1 MKKHGLSELLRCYRK
16 WGKDALAPYC
26 GSPILLISD
35 KERRGFLGPPSWAK
49 PVPSVHVLRLLVRAF
64 VKEQAATFADWNALL
79 DRVLG
84 RMYPGR
90 QGAAAIRRR
99 LFRYEDGE
107 IVAWGVTGGE
117 IWPMSSRDAAGFSDD
132 PGERKRAEQAKSAA
146 EQAESERRAA
156 ISRWGRCDLCL
167 EPKKTNKT
175 RDALKGWRAE
185 KNAQGGI
192 RRGQPYSMSYGNY
205 LCAEC
210 NAYVRQEVKIV
221 DRAQRALDRLIAE
234 TRTLTKA
241 TKEYRNGPQ

>member
-35 KERRGFLGPPSWAK
+35 KERRGFLDPPSWAK

-99 LFRYEDGE
+99 LFQCEDGE
-107 IVAWGVTGGE
+107 IVAWGITGDG
-117 IWPMSSRDAAGFSDD
+117 IWPMSSREAADFSDD
-132 PGERKRAEQAKSAA
+132 PGARRRAEQAKAA
-146 EQAESERRAA
+146 EDQAESERLAA
-156 ISRWGRCDLCL
+156 ISKWDRCDLCG

-192 RRGQPYSMSYGNY
+192 KRGQPYSMSYGNY

-210 NAYVRQEVKIV
+210 NAYVRQELKSVE
-221 DRAQRALDRLIAE
+221 RAQRALDALIAE

>member
-16 WGKDALAPYC
+16 WGKDALEPYG

-35 KERRGFLGPPSWAK
+35 EERRGFLGPPYWAK
-49 PVPSVHVLRLLVRAF
+49 PVPSDHVLRLLARAF
-64 VKEQAATFADWNALL
+64 FQEQAATFAEWNALL

-90 QGAAAIRRR
+90 QGATAIRRR

-107 IVAWGVTGGE
+107 IVAWWITGGE
-117 IWPMSSRDAAGFSDD
+117 IWPMSSREAADLSDD
-132 PGERKRAEQAKSAA
+132 PGERKRAKQAETEAK
-146 EQAESERRAA
+146 QAESERRAA
-156 ISRWGRCDLCL
+156 IERWDLCDLCL

-192 RRGQPYSMSYGNY
+192 KRGQPYSISYGNY

-210 NAYVRQEVKIV
+210 NAYVRQELKMVE
-221 DRAQRALDRLIAE
+221 RAQRTLDKLFAE

-241 TKEYRNGPQ
+241 IKEYRNGPQ

>member
-1 MKKHGLSELLRCYRK
+1 MKRHGLSELLRCYRK
-16 WGKDALAPYC
+16 WGKDALEPYD
-26 GSPILLISD
+26 GSPILLIAD
-35 KERRGFLGPPSWAK
+35 YGRRAFLEPPSWAR
-49 PVPSVHVLRLLVRAF
+49 PVPSDHILRLLVRVF
-64 VKEQAATFADWNALL
+64 SKNQAVTFADWNALL

-117 IWPMSSRDAAGFSDD
+117 IWPMSSREAAYFSDD
-132 PGERKRAEQAKSAA
+132 PGERRRAEQAKAA
-146 EQAESERRAA
+146 EDQAESERLAA
-156 ISRWGRCDLCL
+156 ISKWGSCDLCG

-192 RRGQPYSMSYGNY
+192 RRGQPYSISYGNY

-210 NAYVRQEVKIV
+210 NAYVRQELKSVE
-221 DRAQRALDRLIAE
+221 RAQRALDALIAE
-234 TRTLTKA
+234 TRMLTKA

>member
-16 WGKDALAPYC
+16 WGKDALTPYG

-35 KERRGFLGPPSWAK
+35 YGRRAFLDTPSWAS
-49 PVPSVHVLRLLVRAF
+49 PVPSDHILRLLVRVF
-64 VKEQAATFADWNALL
+64 SKKNVVTFAEWNALL

-84 RMYPGR
+84 RMYPSR
-90 QGAAAIRRR
+90 QGAASIRRR
-99 LFRYEDGE
+99 LFRYEYGE
-107 IVAWGVTGGE
+107 IVAWGITGGE
-117 IWPMSSRDAAGFSDD
+117 IWPMSSRDAAFFSDS
-132 PGERKRAEQAKSAA
+132 PGERQRAEQAKSAA

-156 ISRWGRCDLCL
+156 TDRWGQCDLCG

-185 KNAQGGI
+185 RNAQGGI
-192 RRGQPYSMSYGNY
+192 RRGQPYSISYGNY

-210 NAYVRQEVKIV
+210 NAYVRQELKMVE
-221 DRAQRALDRLIAE
+221 RAQRVLDRLSAE

-241 TKEYRNGPQ
+241 TKEYRNGYQ